1 MSSPRQTNLP
11 LDPALAR
18 WLEPLRELTPVASE
32 EASAPH
38 SSQHAELRAAS
49 EDENQLRRA
58 EHIHKLRSL
67 IRSTPAIQ
75 AKTRRT
81 SQWLWGAAAAA
92 ALTLA
97 AGGTLFVESQ
107 QHQAVAVET
116 PPSGKANLRQ
126 LWGQV
131 VAQRQGGRTEVVGS
145 GSSLGAGDELSTT
158 AEAYASLDVGR
169 VRVDLSSAT
178 TVELT
183 RTETHNQTYRLRAGR
198 VDVSVPHVPTE
209 KQSLEVITPNAVVR
223 VKGTVFS
230 VEVDSQSNTPIT
242 RVQVTR
248 GSVGVDHNGQQQTV
262 NAGQTWSSAGA
273 TVRDVTLPEPED
285 SAADGAPDVAAPAA
299 PRSHTSEAHI
309 SSRGG
314 SAERNNSAERSNSVE
329 RSSLRDQNQLFARAL
344 QAQRRGNHRL
354 AATLFTTLLK
364 KYPDS
369 PLAPSAQTELENAR
383 SGLTSE

>member
-18 WLEPLRELTPVASE
+18 WLEPLRELTPVAPDE
-32 EASAPH
+32 TSAPH
-38 SSQHAELRAAS
+38 SSSHAEFRAALD
-49 EDENQLRRA
+49 EDNQLRRA
-58 EHIHKLRSL
+58 EHIQKLRSL
-67 IRSTPAIQ
+67 IRSTPAIHS
-75 AKTRRT
+75 KTRRRA
-81 SQWLWGAAAAA
+81 QWLWGAAAAA

-97 AGGTLFVESQ
+97 AGATLFAQAQ
-107 QHQAVAVET
+107 QPNAIAVNEVH
-116 PPSGKANLRQ
+116 PSGKANLRQ

-131 VAQRQGGRTEVVGS
+131 VAQRQGGRTEVLGS
-145 GSSLGAGDELSTT
+145 GSLVGAGDELSTT

-178 TVELT
+178 TVELM
-183 RTETHNQTYRLRAGR
+183 RTEARDQTYRLRAGR
-198 VDVSVPHVPTE
+198 VDVSVPHVASE

-230 VEVDSQSNTPIT
+230 VEVDSGSSPPTT

-248 GSVGVDHNGQQQTV
+248 GSVGVDHNGKQQTV
-262 NAGQTWSSAGA
+262 NAGQTWSSAEA
-273 TVRDVTLPEPED
+273 PVRDITIPEPED
-285 SAADGAPDVAAPAA
+285 SAKPESATPASATPNSSASAPNTGA
-299 PRSHTSEAHI
+299 
-309 SSRGG
+309 RGQ
-314 SAERNNSAERSNSVE
+314 AVE

-354 AATLFTTLLK
+354 ATQLFNTLLT

-369 PLAPSAQTELENAR
+369 PLAPSARTELENAR
-383 SGLTSE
+383 TGLATQ